1 MSRRLN
7 DKWVSTTSEEEFS
20 EVRSICRFYRE
31 YLLDIRQIDRN
42 VGIQETQFLLFKS
55 TAGQVLLALAFG
67 LVRRL
72 HGRRNSDQGVSDK
85 NLDFF
90 SRISSKILSEILSRN
105 LLAIRLEFFSQRR
118 DSLKAP

>member
-72 HGRRNSDQGVSDK
+72 HGRRNSDQGVSEK

-90 SRISSKILSEILSRN
+90 
-105 LLAIRLEFFSQRR
+105 F
-118 DSLKAP
+118 